1 MLLFSNHRELAI
13 KSGSEDQPL
22 SNDDLKKKLSRPPPM
37 DLSTTV
43 SDPKTKKKALSE
55 LQGFKIE
62 SSLDRQLL
70 MGIFDEVKTVKQP
83 GD

>member
-13 KSGSEDQPL
+13 KSGS
-22 SNDDLKKKLSRPPPM
+22 DDSSDESKKKLSRPPPM

-55 LQGFKIE
+55 LRGFKIE

>member
-13 KSGSEDQPL
+13 KSGTDES
-22 SNDDLKKKLSRPPPM
+22 SDDLKKKLSRPPPM